1 MEGASENLP
10 FVTLFLG
17 GAIVAAALLRR
28 SLTSVR
34 AGRIV

>member
-1 MEGASENLP
+1 L
-10 FVTLFLG
+10 VG

-34 AGRIV
+34 VGRIV